1 VLAGHVPVMLE
12 QVLRHLDP
20 RPGRGPD
27 GEARVYLDATVGLG
41 GHAEAILERC
51 APDGRLVGVDRDPAA
66 VVAATERLARF
77 ADRCALVHGDFCDLR
92 AILAAR
98 GLSAVDGLLC
108 DLGVSSMQ
116 LDDPGRGF
124 SFRADAPLDMRMDP
138 SQPGDAGELLDEI
151 DEHRLAEA
159 LRRLGGERFAGR
171 VARTILER
179 RRAGRLRTT
188 GELRDAVHA
197 ALGRARTGRIDAATR
212 TFQALRIL
220 VNREEEALRALLDA
234 VPGLLRCGGRAVVI
248 SFHSG
253 EDRMVKHTFREL
265 ARPSGPP
272 RLRLLTKHPETASP
286 AEEAANPRA
295 RSAKLRAVE
304 RLAEV
309 A

>member
-1 VLAGHVPVMLE
+1 MLE
-12 QVLRHLDP
+12 QVMRHLDP

-27 GEARVYLDATVGLG
+27 GAARVYVDATVGLG

-66 VVAATERLARF
+66 VAAAGERLARF
-77 ADRCALVHGDFCDLR
+77 ADRCALVHGDFADLQ

-98 GLSAVDGLLC
+98 GLGAVDGLLC

-116 LDDPGRGF
+116 LDEPGRGF
-124 SFRADAPLDMRMDP
+124 SFRFDAPLDMRMDP
-138 SQPGDAGELLDEI
+138 SQADDAGTLLDEI
-151 DEHRLAEA
+151 DERRLAEA
-159 LRRLGGERFAGR
+159 LGRLGGERFSGR

-188 GELRDAVHA
+188 GELREAVHA
-197 ALGRARTGRIDAATR
+197 ALGRFRTGRIDAATR
-212 TFQALRIL
+212 TFQALRML

-234 VPGLLRCGGRAVVI
+234 VPGLLGAGGRAVVI

-253 EDRMVKHTFREL
+253 EDRLVKHAFREL
-265 ARPSGPP
+265 SRPSGPP
-272 RLRLLTKHPETASP
+272 RLRLLTKHAEQAGP
-286 AEEAANPRA
+286 AERSANPRA